1 MNVSVDYDINT
12 EEDNYGIRY
21 YDLLTDY
28 MDLLQVICCIFSRS
42 CVQCTYQ
49 HGNLNSNQNDNGTL
63 L

>member
-42 CVQCTYQ
+42 CVQCTY
-49 HGNLNSNQNDNGTL
+49 
-63 L
+63 